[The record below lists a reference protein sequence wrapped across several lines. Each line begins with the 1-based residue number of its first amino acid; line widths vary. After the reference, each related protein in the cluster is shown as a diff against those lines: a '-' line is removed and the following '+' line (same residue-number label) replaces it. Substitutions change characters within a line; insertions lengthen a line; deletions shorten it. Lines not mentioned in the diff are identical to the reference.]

1 MSMLEKESVIPGNSR
16 YLGLI
21 LGPLVLILTL
31 IFPAPFEGMSEPAWR
46 MVGLATFMAIWW
58 VTEAAPIPVTSFLP
72 IILSPLLGTADIK
85 TATAAYA
92 NPLIFLFLGGF
103 MLSIAMEKWNLHRR
117 VALIAMLAVG
127 NKPAHQVGGLMLV
140 TAFLSMWMSNTATAV
155 MMLPIGMS
163 IIGMVCGE
171 KGDKNPQFA
180 SALLLGIAYSASIG
194 GLATLIGT
202 PPNALLAAYLSNTYQ
217 IELGFGRWMMVG
229 LPLTI
234 VMLTLAW
241 VWLTKVSYKLPNEE
255 AGDARSLLKN
265 QLQLLGKL
273 SKGEKWVAV
282 IFVGAAVSWII
293 RPLLAKWTGL
303 PINDTSIAIFA
314 ALLLFV
320 IPVNVKTQQFVLDWE
335 STKKLPWGVLLL
347 FGGGLS
353 LAAQIKSSGL
363 ADFIGDSLGAT
374 SGMPIIVVMLI
385 VTAAI
390 IFLTEVTSNTA
401 TAAGFLPLLGPI
413 AIAMG
418 EGPMMLA
425 IPAALAASCAFMM
438 PVATPPNSIV
448 FASGQLKIKEMIRA
462 GFALNIM
469 GIFIITALSYTL
481 AAWVFGM

>member
-1 MSMLEKESVIPGNSR
+1 MSMLEKESVIPLNSR

-21 LGPLVLILTL
+21 IGPLILLITL
-31 IFPAPFEGMSEPAWR
+31 VFPPPLEGLSVAAWHT
-46 MVGLATFMAIWW
+46 VGLATFMAVWW
-58 VTEAAPIPVTSFLP
+58 VSEAAPIPVTAFLP
-72 IILSPLLGTADIK
+72 IILSPLLGIVTIK
-85 TATAAYA
+85 EATAAYA

-103 MLSIAMEKWNLHRR
+103 LLSIAMEKWNLHKRI
-117 VALIAMLAVG
+117 ALLSMLTVG

-163 IIGMVCGE
+163 IIGIVCGE
-171 KGDKNPQFA
+171 KRDKNPQFA
-180 SALLLGIAYSASIG
+180 SALLLGIAYAASIG

-202 PPNALLAAYLSNTYQ
+202 PPNALLAAYLSTSYD
-217 IELGFGRWMMVG
+217 IELGFGEWMIVG
-229 LPLTI
+229 LPLSI
-234 VMLTLAW
+234 IMLTFTW
-241 VWLTKVSYKLPNEE
+241 VWLTKFAYKLPNTQE
-255 AGDARSLLKN
+255 GDANTLLGQ
-265 QLQLLGKL
+265 QLKSLGKL

-282 IFVGAAVSWII
+282 IFLSAAVSWIF
-293 RPLLAKWTGL
+293 RPLLVKVTGL
-303 PINDTSIAIFA
+303 PINDTGIAIFA

-320 IPVNVKTQQFVLDWE
+320 IPVNLKKQEFVMDWE
-335 STKKLPWGVLLL
+335 STKNLPWGILLL

-363 ADFIGDSLGAT
+363 ADFIGDSLASTGT
-374 SGMPIIVVMLI
+374 LPIIVVMLI
-385 VTAAI
+385 ITAAI

-418 EGPMMLA
+418 ESPTMLA

-448 FASGQLKIKEMIRA
+448 FASGQLRIKEMMRA
-462 GFALNIM
+462 GFVLNIV
-469 GIFIITALSYTL
+469 GIFFITGISYTL
-481 AAWVFGM
+481 AAWVFAS